1 MKMKLLAL
9 LLALAM
15 LAGLAACAPAFIPE
29 KSETARIW
37 TDDLGRQ
44 VVIPQQ
50 ITRIV
55 PTGSLAQYILF
66 AIAPD
71 LFVGVT
77 GRWDA
82 GAEELIPREYLDM
95 PYLGQ
100 LYSSADL
107 NVEQLALADPQLII
121 DIGEAKKSSAEDLD
135 ALQTQTGIPSVF
147 ISATLSTMGE
157 AYRTLGRLLGREER
171 GEELAAFCERVY
183 ARTLS
188 IMEKVG
194 EHKVHTL
201 YVLGE
206 EGLNVIAAGSYHA
219 EVLDLLTHNLAVV
232 DNPVGKGTGNAVTME
247 QIALWDPEFVLFAPG
262 SIYAAVQ
269 DLSPWNQI
277 SAIVSGNYVEV
288 PDAPLNWMGMP
299 PSIQRYLTLIWLPAV
314 LYPQYCS
321 YDAKAEILE
330 FHRLFYGCTLTEGQY
345 EAITA
350 HAFPEG

>member
-1 MKMKLLAL
+1 MAL
-9 LLALAM
+9 P
-15 LAGLAACAPAFIPE
+15 GE
-29 KSETARIW
+29 
-37 TDDLGRQ
+37 
-44 VVIPQQ
+44 

-55 PTGSLAQYILF
+55 PTGPLAQYILF

-71 LFVGVT
+71 LFVGIT

-82 GAEELIPREYLDM
+82 AAEELIPRKYLDL

-107 NVEQLALADPQLII
+107 NVEQLALTDPQLII
-121 DIGEAKKSSAEDLD
+121 DIGEAKKTSAGDLD

-147 ISATLSTMGE
+147 ISAGLSTMGE

-171 GEELAAFCERVY
+171 GEELARFCEQTY
-183 ARTLS
+183 SRTAA

-194 EHKVHTL
+194 KNKARTL

-206 EGLNVIAAGSYHA
+206 EGLNVIAANSYHA
-219 EVLDLLTHNLAVV
+219 ELLDLLTHNLAVV
-232 DNPVGKGTGNAVTME
+232 DNPVSKGTGNAVTME
-247 QIALWDPEFVLFAPG
+247 QIALWTPEFVLFAPG
-262 SIYAAVQ
+262 SIYSTVQ
-269 DLSPWNQI
+269 SLSPWNQI
-277 SAIVSGNYVEV
+277 SAIVDGNYVEV

-299 PSIQRYLTLIWLPAV
+299 PSIQRHLALIWLPAV

-321 YDAKAEILE
+321 YDVKAEILE
-330 FHRLFYGCTLTEGQY
+330 FYRLFYGCTLTEEQY
-345 EAITA
+345 ASITA